1 MSYKKKD
8 SRFSIGSRLLSFKYA
23 LSGIKSFFQS
33 EHNAII
39 HLVATLVVI
48 SLSIIYKV
56 DKYEAIALLFAVA
69 FVWVTE
75 LLNTAIEKLADF
87 VSPNY
92 HPKIKFIKDVAAAA
106 VLIAA
111 MVALIVG
118 GIIFIP
124 KIFYKCR

>member
-23 LSGIKSFFQS
+23 LAGIRSFFQS

-48 SLSIIYKV
+48 TLALIYKV
-56 DKYEAIALLFAVA
+56 DKYEAITLLFAIA
-69 FVWVTE
+69 FVWVAE
-75 LLNTAIEKLADF
+75 LLNTAIERLADF
-87 VSPNY
+87 VSPNH
-92 HPKIKFIKDVAAAA
+92 HPNIKFIKDVAAAA

-111 MVALIVG
+111 LTAIAAG
-118 GIIFIP
+118 SFIFIP
-124 KIFYKCR
+124 KIF